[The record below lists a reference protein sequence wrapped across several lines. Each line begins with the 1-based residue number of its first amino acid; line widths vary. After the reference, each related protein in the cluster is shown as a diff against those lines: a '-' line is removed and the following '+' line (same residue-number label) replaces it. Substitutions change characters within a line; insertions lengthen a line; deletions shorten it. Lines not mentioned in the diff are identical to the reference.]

1 MESCPGLWITSGLVG
16 LQRARSA
23 GLRNAIGSAGII
35 FIFLLAEKAKS
46 LDLVTEQNSLRTR
59 LGDPRCDPWKS
70 SCKWTHKMERGI
82 IDVIN
87 GKTTLPFLFPTFL
100 NGSGHWSLHDVERRD
115 SCLFWVWLFQCN
127 ACQDAIKPYESEGL
141 GFRCLL
147 RIPA

>member
-1 MESCPGLWITSGLVG
+1 MTL
-16 LQRARSA
+16 
-23 GLRNAIGSAGII
+23 
-35 FIFLLAEKAKS
+35 EKAVVS
-46 LDLVTEQNSLRTR
+46 E
-59 LGDPRCDPWKS
+59 PI
-70 SCKWTHKMERGI
+70 KWREELLMLSM
-82 IDVIN
+82 
-87 GKTTLPFLFPTFL
+87 GKQHYLFFLPTFL